1 MNIVKLKVVAR
12 RWWKT
17 LNPLRMFRL
26 SDIGKFFPGCAR
38 LDFEQILD
46 SVAFRFVE
54 SLKTIIQTREC
65 LPWCHCRSSNDKCKI
80 ACKWQGAQLISADLS
95 WSQILHFSTLCGTK
109 TKLSTD
115 GILGLQVE
123 SKECCDVKQKWFG
136 KKHLAIK
143 WKWSH
148 YRTRIREWSR
158 HGRVLE
164 FQTVKTEYRWR
175 IWYYTRL
182 SYWFAIFSYTPYFL
196 ADCSRQAQLGRLWS
210 LILTN
215 WLKFREATAKS
226 QRDDCND
233 LLNRVP

>member
-1 MNIVKLKVVAR
+1 
-12 RWWKT
+12 
-17 LNPLRMFRL
+17 MFRL

-80 ACKWQGAQLISADLS
+80 ACKWQGAQLISADLK
-95 WSQILHFSTLCGTK
+95 FYTLALYVELR

-148 YRTRIREWSR
+148 YRTRNPWMITTWSCPR
-158 HGRVLE
+158 ISNCKDWVQVEDMILYKAVILVCNFFLHSLLFGWLFQAGPVRTAMKSHSHQLIEVPGGYSQKPKGRLQW
-164 FQTVKTEYRWR
+164 FTKSGSVKS
-175 IWYYTRL
+175 IL
-182 SYWFAIFSYTPYFL
+182 IYTP
-196 ADCSRQAQLGRLWS
+196 
-210 LILTN
+210 
-215 WLKFREATAKS
+215 E
-226 QRDDCND
+226 ND
-233 LLNRVP
+233 RVPLKRD